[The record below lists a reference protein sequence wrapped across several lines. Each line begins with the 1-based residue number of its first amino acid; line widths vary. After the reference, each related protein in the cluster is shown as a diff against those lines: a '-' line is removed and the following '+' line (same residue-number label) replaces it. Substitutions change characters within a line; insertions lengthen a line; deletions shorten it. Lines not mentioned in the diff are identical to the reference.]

1 VFPDDLP
8 CLSLK
13 GVYVTCSS
21 VSADKNQVIGDEGVA
36 VETRLVAVLFN
47 IVAPPLLPRLFI
59 ECVEGAGARA
69 DEYEVPGDRRCGP
82 DSAAGFKLPQNPGGR
97 RLGQVLGSPD
107 Q

>member
-1 VFPDDLP
+1 MFPDDLP
-8 CLSLK
+8 GLSLK
-13 GVYVTCSS
+13 GVYVTSSS
-21 VSADKNQVIGDEGVA
+21 VSADEDQVIRDQWVA
-36 VETRLVAVLFN
+36 VETRLVAVLFDV
-47 IVAPPLLPRLFI
+47 VAPPLLPRLFI

-97 RLGQVLGSPD
+97 CLGQALGSPD